1 MSGIHELTAHTQAI
15 GLANEVLLMTFLQ
28 GVALFFAAILA
39 GALNSVAGG
48 GSFIS
53 FPTLLFTGVPAI
65 NANATNTAALVPG
78 SIASI
83 PPYRSDLAHERREV
97 ILFSIISAIGGVLG
111 AIILAET
118 PPALFQKMI
127 PFLLLLAT
135 LIFAA
140 GGNLASAIRRLR
152 GMPSVESARA
162 DASPEMSITK
172 NTSPGALIAVLV
184 IQFIISL
191 YGGFFG
197 GGIGI
202 MMLAGFALLGM
213 TNIHAMN
220 ALKVVLAS
228 VINGV
233 AFVAFAAL
241 GIILWPQAILMAVGA
256 IIGGWGGATLAH
268 AVPTR
273 IVRWFVIAV
282 GITLSIYFFLST
294 YIFVK

>member
-1 MSGIHELTAHTQAI
+1 
-15 GLANEVLLMTFLQ
+15 MTFLQ

-78 SIASI
+78 TIASI
-83 PPYRSDLAHERREV
+83 PPYRKDLEHERREL
-97 ILFSIISAIGGVLG
+97 ILFSIVSALGGVLG
-111 AIILAET
+111 AIILAKT
-118 PPALFQKMI
+118 PQTLFQKLI

-140 GGNLASAIRRLR
+140 GGNIARAIRNLR
-152 GMPSVESARA
+152 GNSAA
-162 DASPEMSITK
+162 AAGNDKATD
-172 NTSPGALIAVLV
+172 NTVQEKEAAPHTSTVALIVVV
-184 IQFIISL
+184 IVQFIIAL

-202 MMLAGFALLGM
+202 MMLAGFSLLGM

-220 ALKVVLAS
+220 ALKVVLTT

-233 AFVAFAAL
+233 ALITFVL
-241 GIILWPQAILMAVGA
+241 YHLILWPQAILMAVGA

-268 AVPTR
+268 VVPTR
-273 IVRWFVIAV
+273 AVRWFVIAV
-282 GITLSIYFFLST
+282 GVTLTIYFFVVY
-294 YIFVK
+294 YIMQPAK

>member
-1 MSGIHELTAHTQAI
+1 
-15 GLANEVLLMTFLQ
+15 MTFLQ

-53 FPTLLFTGVPAI
+53 FPTLLFTGVPSI

-83 PPYRSDLAHERREV
+83 PPYRKDLAHERREL
-97 ILFSIISAIGGVLG
+97 ILFSVISAIGGILG
-111 AIILAET
+111 AIILAKT
-118 PPALFQKMI
+118 PPSLFQKMI
-127 PFLLLLAT
+127 PYLLLIAT

-140 GGNLASAIRRLR
+140 GNNLAAAIRRLR
-152 GMPSVESARA
+152 GKPAQAQGSGKDADGVPAQAQGSAIDVA
-162 DASPEMSITK
+162 ETVQEKEGIPH
-172 NTSPGALIAVLV
+172 TSTGALIAVLV

-233 AFVAFAAL
+233 AVITFALL
-241 GIILWPQAILMAVGA
+241 GLILWPQAILMAVGA

-268 AVPTR
+268 VVPAR
-273 IVRWFVIAV
+273 SVRWFVIAV
-282 GITLSIYFFLST
+282 GIAMSIYFF
-294 YIFVK
+294 FKK

>member
-1 MSGIHELTAHTQAI
+1 
-15 GLANEVLLMTFLQ
+15 MTFLQ

-53 FPTLLFTGVPAI
+53 FPTLLFTGVPAV
-65 NANATNTAALVPG
+65 NANATNTTALVPG

-83 PPYRSDLAHERREV
+83 PPYRNDLAHERREV

-111 AIILAET
+111 AIILAKT
-118 PPALFQKMI
+118 PDSLFQKMI
-127 PFLLLLAT
+127 PFLLLIAT

-140 GGNLASAIRRLR
+140 GNNLAVAIRRLR
-152 GMPSVESARA
+152 GKPALAQDSAANAAEAAQEKDDMPH
-162 DASPEMSITK
+162 
-172 NTSPGALIAVLV
+172 TSTGALIAVLIV
-184 IQFIISL
+184 QFIISL

-233 AFVAFAAL
+233 AFIAFAVYGL
-241 GIILWPQAILMAVGA
+241 ILWPQAILMAVGA
-256 IIGGWGGATLAH
+256 IFGGWGGATLAH
-268 AVPTR
+268 AVPAR
-273 IVRWFVIAV
+273 AVRWFVISV
-282 GITLSIYFFLST
+282 GIALSIYFFIST
-294 YIFVK
+294 YFFAK

>member
-1 MSGIHELTAHTQAI
+1 MIF
-15 GLANEVLLMTFLQ
+15 VQ
-28 GVALFFAAILA
+28 GVALFFAALLA

-53 FPTLLFTGVPAI
+53 FPTLLFTGVPAV
-65 NANATNTAALVPG
+65 NANATNTAAMVPG

-83 PPYRSDLAHERREV
+83 PPYRADLAHERREV
-97 ILFSIISAIGGVLG
+97 ILFSIVSAVGGILG
-111 AIILAET
+111 AFILSIT
-118 PPALFQKMI
+118 PKGLFEKLI

-135 LIFAA
+135 LIFAG
-140 GGNLASAIRRLR
+140 GGNLTRAIRRLQ
-152 GMPSVESARA
+152 GKPALGDDDVGASSEKTVSSE
-162 DASPEMSITK
+162 ASP
-172 NTSPGALIAVLV
+172 GVLIVVLV

-220 ALKVVLAS
+220 ALKVVIAS

-233 AFVAFAAL
+233 AFVTFAFL
-241 GIILWPQAILMAVGA
+241 GLIWWPQAILMAVGA
-256 IIGGWGGATLAH
+256 TIGGWGGATLAH
-268 AVPTR
+268 FVPQR
-273 IVRWFVIAV
+273 AIRWFVIAV
-282 GITLSIYFFLST
+282 GFGLSIYFFIST
-294 YIFVK
+294 YFLNK